1 MVEIKSIA
9 GRSCGVMVLEG
20 LERGGSIVLWIA
32 GTKKAAELFQKF
44 REGVKPQRKATAM
57 SYSMIQLGL
66 EPIER
71 HIAQIRENERNSFI
85 IIGKIVGASG
95 EVHGALENE
104 CIEFLRVSAVENVR
118 DTWSG
123 CAFSFRSSGKSGDCG
138 RQQRNRFRQ
147 GKVEL
152 RCRSIGELIRMI
164 GVVRLADSDVG
175 GQA

>member
-1 MVEIKSIA
+1 LVKGGNQILEVTQVSGFANACDFILQTIGKSSVVTAGQSGIIPTCAAGIMVEIKSIA

-71 HIAQIRENERNSFI
+71 HITQIRENE
-85 IIGKIVGASG
+85 
-95 EVHGALENE
+95 
-104 CIEFLRVSAVENVR
+104 
-118 DTWSG
+118 
-123 CAFSFRSSGKSGDCG
+123 
-138 RQQRNRFRQ
+138 
-147 GKVEL
+147 
-152 RCRSIGELIRMI
+152 
-164 GVVRLADSDVG
+164 
-175 GQA
+175 